1 MILKLPN
8 GFIDKLNDLTTHMQT
23 FIITCKKNKLQEGC
37 ALQEKQMQQRK
48 ENKKK
53 KKRKSKAKTQRKSHE
68 IVIVG
73 VSSCTVGI
81 RFSFGLDK

>member
-53 KKRKSKAKTQRKSHE
+53 KKKKEEKQGKARQRPKENHL
-68 IVIVG
+68 
-73 VSSCTVGI
+73 
-81 RFSFGLDK
+81 RL